1 MQIGPRQ
8 VSGWAYSSVTGVL
21 ERRDRGTQ
29 GDRGHMLVTQRVPQV
44 QTRSTGN
51 YGPPG
56 SWERQGGCSPEPL
69 GEPSPATPSLGTSD
83 PQN

>member
-1 MQIGPRQ
+1 M
-8 VSGWAYSSVTGVL
+8 TGVL

-29 GDRGHMLVTQRVPQV
+29 GDRGHAPVTQRVLQV

-51 YGPPG
+51 YRQPG
-56 SWERQGGCSPEPL
+56 SWERRGGCSPEPL
-69 GEPSPATPSLGTSD
+69 GEPSPATPSPQTFD